1 MISLRFDKGTLL
13 LEGVEP
19 GEVPPGFKW
28 DERVG
33 CARGM
38 AIEYRDL
45 VQSLHDR
52 GVSYQDTVQDYARFE
67 SLVHTTDRTPRDYQL
82 AAVERWERGGRR
94 GQVILPTGSG
104 KTYVAELCI
113 ARANRA
119 ALVVAPT
126 IDLINQWQEVLEK
139 AFGRSIGMLGGG
151 QHELADITVSTY
163 DSAFLHME
171 RYGNRFGLIIFDE
184 VHHLPSGAWST
195 VAEMSAAPFRLGLT
209 ATPERPDDAHL
220 ELEHLVG
227 PVLYRRGIKEL
238 AGEVLADYETVRVE
252 VSLTEEEAAAYEE
265 ARGTYL
271 SFLSAKR
278 IRIGGPGGWNR
289 FMRAAA
295 RSKSG
300 RAALRGHR
308 ESRRIIHEASAK
320 VDALEDLLAR
330 HRDGRV
336 LIFTNDNATVY
347 KLSRELLVPCITHET
362 PAKERREILA
372 GFGSGRWRVV
382 ATSKV
387 LNEGVDMPEADV
399 GIVLSGSGTVREHVQ
414 RLGRILRPG
423 ENKKA
428 VLYELVTTDT
438 VEEKT
443 SARRRDHDAYQ

>member
-1 MISLRFDKGTLL
+1 
-13 LEGVEP
+13 
-19 GEVPPGFKW
+19 
-28 DERVG
+28 
-33 CARGM
+33 
-38 AIEYRDL
+38 
-45 VQSLHDR
+45 
-52 GVSYQDTVQDYARFE
+52 
-67 SLVHTTDRTPRDYQL
+67 
-82 AAVERWERGGRR
+82 
-94 GQVILPTGSG
+94 
-104 KTYVAELCI
+104 
-113 ARANRA
+113 
-119 ALVVAPT
+119 
-126 IDLINQWQEVLEK
+126 
-139 AFGRSIGMLGGG
+139 
-151 QHELADITVSTY
+151 
-163 DSAFLHME
+163 
-171 RYGNRFGLIIFDE
+171 
-184 VHHLPSGAWST
+184 
-195 VAEMSAAPFRLGLT
+195 MSAAPFRLGLT

-220 ELEHLVG
+220 DLEHLVG

-238 AGEVLADYETVRVE
+238 AGEVLADYETIRVE
-252 VSLTEEEAAAYEE
+252 VSLTEEEAAAYQA
-265 ARGTYL
+265 ARGAYR
-271 SFLSAKR
+271 SFLGAKR

-295 RSKSG
+295 RSKAG

-308 ESRRIIHEASAK
+308 ESRRIVHEAIAK

-362 PAKERREILA
+362 PARERREILA

-438 VEEKT
+438 VEEQT
-443 SARRRDHDAYQ
+443 SARRRDHDAYK